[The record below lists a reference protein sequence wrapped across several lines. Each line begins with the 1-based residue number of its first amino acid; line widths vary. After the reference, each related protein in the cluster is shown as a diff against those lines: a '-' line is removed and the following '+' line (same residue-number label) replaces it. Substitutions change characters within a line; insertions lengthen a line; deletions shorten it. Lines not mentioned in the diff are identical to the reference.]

1 MIARI
6 RGELISSDNISAV
19 VDVNG
24 VGYRMLLP
32 ESALTV
38 LPPIGDEVMFVT
50 HLHVREDELTLY
62 GFSDDTERKLFEL
75 LLTVSG
81 VGPRAALNLL
91 STFGAESLVHLIAG
105 DDTRAIM
112 KAPGIGAK
120 TAQRIVIDL
129 KERAIEMSLLSRF
142 DKQSHGRMV
151 VAPSDDAITALV
163 GLGYH
168 RQDARV
174 AVEHAL
180 ATEVPP
186 QDAGGIIKLALQ
198 LLTSSQS

>member
-6 RGELISSDNISAV
+6 RGELIGSDNISAV

-62 GFSDDTERKLFEL
+62 GFSDDAERKLFEL

-129 KERAIEMSLLSRF
+129 KDRAIEMSLLSRF
-142 DKQSHGRMV
+142 DKQPHGKLV
-151 VAPSDDAITALV
+151 IAPADDAITALV

-168 RQDARV
+168 RQDARA
-174 AVEHAL
+174 AVDQAL
-180 ATEVPP
+180 SSATAP
-186 QDAGGIIKLALQ
+186 QDAAGIIKLALQ
-198 LLTSSQS
+198 LLTSSHS